1 MNPLDQSELE
11 RLHAFYVAS
20 NETDL
25 DAAWADGQR
34 RAIHALQSRIDRINR
49 LTRADYERAHGVN
62 QEVQP

>member
-1 MNPLDQSELE
+1 MSPLDQQELE

-20 NETDL
+20 NESDL

-34 RAIHALQSRIDRINR
+34 RATHTLQMRIDRINR

-62 QEVQP
+62 QEIPA